1 MKTQQH
7 IETILRGFDS
17 ISLKELEEKSQ
28 LMNRMD
34 DKYILPLNLLPGLL
48 QQLTEKYQVLVPES
62 EYLNPYR
69 TRYLDTKNFNMFIDH
84 HNGKRSRYKVRLREY
99 MISGTSFTEIKRKNN
114 KNQTQKNRIPTEN
127 VDGKLSDK
135 AWEFIHEKS
144 PYQPETLETKL
155 WNRFYRIT
163 LVHKTQ
169 AERAT
174 IDLDINFEWNGYQ
187 AELPFLSIIEV
198 KQPKYA
204 QISYFKRLLRNEH
217 QVKKMRISKYCLGI
231 SMLYPNIKHN
241 LFKPKF
247 IILKKISDAN
257 NAIVPAS

>member
-1 MKTQQH
+1 LKTQQH
-7 IETILRGFDS
+7 IENILRRFNS
-17 ISLKELEEKSQ
+17 ISLKELNEKSQ

-34 DKYILPLNLLPGLL
+34 DKYILPVNLLPGLL
-48 QQLTEKYQVLVPES
+48 QKLGDKYQVLVPKN

-69 TRYLDTKNFNMFIDH
+69 TRYLDTKNFNMFLDH

-99 MISGTSFTEIKRKNN
+99 MISGTAFTEIKRKNN
-114 KNQTQKNRIPTEN
+114 KNQTQKHRIPNEN
-127 VDGKLSDK
+127 IDGKLTYNDWNFVHK
-135 AWEFIHEKS
+135 KT
-144 PYQPETLETKL
+144 PYHPKTLETKL

-174 IDLDINFEWNGYQ
+174 IDLDINFECNGYQ
-187 AELPFLSIIEV
+187 GELPFLSIVEV
-198 KQPKYA
+198 KQPQYA
-204 QISYFKRLLRNEH
+204 QISGFKRLLRDEH
-217 QVKKMRISKYCLGI
+217 QVKKIRISKYCLGI